1 MIRNANHQF
10 LEIQDQVYSRYRKT
24 SVGAVCGARLHP
36 RTQERIP
43 FILMSEENN
52 FNPEDNTLSFSYDTD
67 VIEIYSPQEDK
78 TFRAWNSYLFKT
90 GLLVPYTGE
99 KEEVDTSAA
108 MSDEDVTALVA
119 TKNLLQFK
127 SKISKINSKVTL
139 QRILEETR
147 RQDKKHSFVQTVE
160 TRIAEV

>member
-10 LEIQDQVYSRYRKT
+10 LENQDQVYSRYRKT
-24 SVGAVCGARLHP
+24 SVGAVSGARLHP

-43 FILMSEENN
+43 FILMSNDSRFDPDSGKLE
-52 FNPEDNTLSFSYDTD
+52 FNYETD
-67 VIEIYSPQEDK
+67 VVETYSETEDR

-90 GLLVPYTGE
+90 GLLVPYTGA

-108 MSDEDVTALVA
+108 MSDEEITSLVA
-119 TKNLLQFK
+119 VKNLLQFK
-127 SKISKINSKVTL
+127 SRISKINSKVTL

-147 RQDKKHSFVQTVE
+147 RQDKKHSFILAVE
-160 TRIAEV
+160 ERIAEV